1 VVKKSRNKWIRAPK
15 YAIAIVVLVN
25 LTDMARLII
34 VLMNSFTRFLDNTYK
49 KMVDVIKA
57 KINEWVIPLCAKIK
71 SCGANIP
78 VRATKILSRGA
89 TKMVSKSSEIPPKAP
104 ASLFLLLIAVKIM

>member
-1 VVKKSRNKWIRAPK
+1 
-15 YAIAIVVLVN
+15 
-25 LTDMARLII
+25 M
-34 VLMNSFTRFLDNTYK
+34 
-49 KMVDVIKA
+49 
-57 KINEWVIPLCAKIK
+57 PLCAKIK

-104 ASLFLLLIAVKIM
+104 ASLFLLLITVKIIWY